1 MTLPPQ
7 LCTSWNASE
16 QGFFSHPKWVGPNA
30 IRAERS
36 EQETDSDVSC
46 FQSTTPLLTKVKSVS
61 AFSIARVL

>member
-1 MTLPPQ
+1 M
-7 LCTSWNASE
+7 NHE
-16 QGFFSHPKWVGPNA
+16 KHERHENKKQGVAPNV

-36 EQETDSDVSC
+36 EQETDSEVSR